1 MLGHGGVS
9 FEEQLGARFALQQE
23 GKIQHLGLSNV
34 SRAELEAGLKMGAI
48 ATVENMYGHGQRTT
62 S

>member
-1 MLGHGGVS
+1 MS